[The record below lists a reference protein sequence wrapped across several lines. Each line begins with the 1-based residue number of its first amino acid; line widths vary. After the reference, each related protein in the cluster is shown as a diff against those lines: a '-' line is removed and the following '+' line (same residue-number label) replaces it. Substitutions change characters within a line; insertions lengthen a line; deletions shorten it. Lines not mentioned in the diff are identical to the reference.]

1 MTRSTPLAFAA
12 LAACCLIGCFSPDGG
27 LMPTTGRGFT
37 YISTPTQPV
46 TVTLIDTRTNESFY
60 KMDIPAGQ
68 QLTFRFSDGTT
79 TNDSAKAKPVTMSWG
94 MWAAGDQVGSLSN
107 QMTAPPASCRRIDIS
122 YRTPPEDPPPDPT
135 LLLPPDL
142 DGTSTA
148 SGMGGTTSGGTTTFT
163 RPKD

>member
-1 MTRSTPLAFAA
+1 
-12 LAACCLIGCFSPDGG
+12 
-27 LMPTTGRGFT
+27 MPSTGRGFT

-107 QMTAPPASCRRIDIS
+107 QMTAPPASCRRIDIT

-135 LLLPPDL
+135 LLLPPDAESATAA
-142 DGTSTA
+142 DGSRSSA
-148 SGMGGTTSGGTTTFT
+148 PGGTATFT

>member
-1 MTRSTPLAFAA
+1 MSRIHTITVVSLV
-12 LAACCLIGCFSPDGG
+12 ACSVCGCYSPDGAF
-27 LMPTTGRGFT
+27 MPSTGRGFT

-94 MWAAGDQVGSLSN
+94 MWAAGDQVGSLRN
-107 QMTAPPASCRRIDIS
+107 QMTAPPASCRRIDIT
-122 YRTPPEDPPPDPT
+122 YRTAPEDPPPDPT
-135 LLLPPDL
+135 LLLPPDAA
-142 DGTSTA
+142 DASTAAAAGAAPPGGTS
-148 SGMGGTTSGGTTTFT
+148 TFT

>member
-1 MTRSTPLAFAA
+1 MTRTIPPAVAVLAV
-12 LAACCLIGCFSPDGG
+12 CCLGGCYSPDGAF
-27 LMPTTGRGFT
+27 MPSTGRGFT

-46 TVTLIDTRTNESFY
+46 TVTLIDTRNNESFY

-79 TNDSAKAKPVTMSWG
+79 TNDSAKAQPVTMSWG
-94 MWAAGDQVGSLSN
+94 MWTAGDQVGSLSN
-107 QMTAPPASCRRIDIS
+107 QMTAPPASCRRIDIT

-135 LLLPPDL
+135 LLLPPDV
-142 DGTSTA
+142 DGTSNA
-148 SGMGGTTSGGTTTFT
+148 SGTSGAPGGTTTMT